1 MAFAFRRQP
10 LKTIYLTG
18 RVAALLFVQVP
29 FWSVL
34 YAIPAARPRPS
45 WSLSRCLIVSVYRAF
60 INVMYNTT
68 LMASESPEKFS
79 KEAEKVGFVWV
90 DPAPELLSGEVKTLA
105 EKNNVASE
113 RTSGFWYG
121 PRGPDGKFGQPALAN
136 EKVIYHFHGGGF
148 VMGTAH
154 PSNGSMATLANGL
167 LEHFPA
173 NTHLFALEYRLSS
186 HEPFAVANPFPAAL
200 LDALAGYK
208 YLVESLRYDPKNI
221 IIGGDSAGGTLAF
234 WLARYLAISNLP
246 NLPNAGG
253 LLLLSP
259 TVDWANTY
267 TDHESS
273 MHKHSSTDFV
283 YTILTCGYTLR
294 ALMGNLPLADA
305 PLNVWIAPGSKQ
317 NDTPGLFTGLTK
329 TVIVAGGAEQTLD
342 AMVVLRDRLER
353 DIGKDDVEYIEK
365 PDATHDYL
373 TASWHEPERT
383 ETLVELGQWAKDKIW
398 PTA

>member
-1 MAFAFRRQP
+1 
-10 LKTIYLTG
+10 
-18 RVAALLFVQVP
+18 
-29 FWSVL
+29 
-34 YAIPAARPRPS
+34 
-45 WSLSRCLIVSVYRAF
+45 
-60 INVMYNTT
+60 MYSTT
-68 LMASESPEKFS
+68 LMASDPPEKFS

-105 EKNNVASE
+105 EKNNVAAE
-113 RTSGFWYG
+113 KTSGFWYG
-121 PRGPDGKFGQPALAN
+121 PRGFRWQVWRTGTCGTKRSSIISM
-136 EKVIYHFHGGGF
+136 VRGGF

-154 PSNGSMATLANGL
+154 PSNGSMTTLANGL

-173 NTHLFALEYRLSS
+173 NTRLFALEYRLSS

-267 TDHESS
+267 TDRESS

-283 YTILTCGYTLR
+283 YTILICGYTLR
-294 ALMGNLPLADA
+294 ALMGNLPLPDA
-305 PLNVWIAPGSKQ
+305 PSNVWIAPGSKQ
-317 NDTPGLFTGLTK
+317 NDAPGLFTGLPK

-353 DIGKDDVEYIEK
+353 DLGKDNVKYIEK

-383 ETLVELGQWAKDKIW
+383 ETLVELGEWANDRIW
-398 PTA
+398 STCLNTTDFSS